1 MHIWGAKF
9 QEHCFN
15 ISRDIVYSV
24 FYHFQMRSVWH
35 HHWSNL
41 HNRKTPISLKRKKI
55 FQKEKRHSSVFWK
68 AFQITRNYF
77 SCHIHLY
84 AYHGSLERNE
94 KVDSWGIEQLY
105 TIQCTY
111 LFFFSLTCR
120 LLKSKCQ
127 SLVSFFTPVIHCSRA
142 NWWIT
147 CSRDWLIS
155 LQFVHFC
162 LHNGPPTIPGL
173 KIQFSHSWKMQQL
186 FCWKLIFRV
195 HVFLREQ

>member
-1 MHIWGAKF
+1 MHICSAKF

-24 FYHFQMRSVWH
+24 FYHFQLHSAWRH
-35 HHWSNL
+35 QWSNL
-41 HNRKTPISLKRKKI
+41 HNRKTSISLKRKKI

-68 AFQITRNYF
+68 AFQISRSYF
-77 SCHIHLY
+77 SLSYTIY
-84 AYHGSLERNE
+84 GSLKFRNG
-94 KVDSWGIEQLY
+94 KVDSWGIEQLC
-105 TIQCTY
+105 TIHLAHIY
-111 LFFFSLTCR
+111 LFIDMST
-120 LLKSKCQ
+120 LKSKCQ

-155 LQFVHFC
+155 IQFVHFC

-173 KIQFSHSWKMQQL
+173 KIQFSHSWKMQPL